1 MMKVKNTEDRVNDLE
16 SWAFRTG
23 RDIAEMKAVQADHT
37 ERLTEMQVVQAD
49 HTERLTEIE
58 RGVRALLDHY
68 GIDPQPADA

>member
-1 MMKVKNTEDRVNDLE
+1 MMKVKNMEDRVNDLE

-23 RDIAEMKAVQADHT
+23 RDIAEMKAVQA
-37 ERLTEMQVVQAD
+37 EMQAVQAD
-49 HTERLTEIE
+49 HTERLDGIE